1 MKILDRLPILEAGWI
16 VPTPDGAE
24 EVKPYQIIVLVSI
37 ADEGLVVLPDDA
49 PRFPAIL
56 DTGNNHNFAIRQE
69 QFERWT
75 PDDPAS
81 GGAGSRSGLHP
92 SRSSPPTSGSTR
104 TDRARSIRVDKP
116 PFRLE
121 LQGGIAV
128 YPPDVPNPARLP
140 ILGLRGLIR
149 NRLRLTIDGDGR
161 ESDPRIPFRLSPIA
175 FHPTPA
181 TVTSGSRMRTLDK
194 RVMDRRLHSWD

>member
-1 MKILDRLPILEAGWI
+1 MKILDRLPILEAGWF

-24 EVKPYQIIVLVSI
+24 EVKPYQIIVTGQHRGSRGSSSFPTMRPDSRPSSI
-37 ADEGLVVLPDDA
+37 P
-49 PRFPAIL
+49 
-56 DTGNNHNFAIRQE
+56 GNNHNFAIRQG

-75 PDDPAS
+75 PMILP
-81 GGAGSRSGLHP
+81 RSGQVELGTFP
-92 SRSSPPTSGSTR
+92 SRSSAPTSGSTR
-104 TDRARSIRVDKP
+104 TDRVRSTRAERP

-121 LQGGIAV
+121 LQRGIAV

-140 ILGLRGLIR
+140 DPGPARPDPQPAPAHDR
-149 NRLRLTIDGDGR
+149 RRR
-161 ESDPRIPFRLSPIA
+161 PEFDPRIPFRLSPIA

-194 RVMDRRLHSWD
+194 RVMDRRLHPWD